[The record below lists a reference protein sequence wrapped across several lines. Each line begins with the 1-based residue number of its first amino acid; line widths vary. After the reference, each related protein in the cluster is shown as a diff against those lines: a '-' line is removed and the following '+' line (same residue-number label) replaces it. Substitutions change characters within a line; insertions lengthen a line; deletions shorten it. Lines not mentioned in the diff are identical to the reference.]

1 MAKKKVTAIVEELLA
16 DFLAEEG
23 LELYHCEFAK
33 EGGDWFLKV
42 FIDYAPEDTTPAAED
57 TTPAAEAGAAEADA
71 AQAEETAPRYI
82 GTDECEKVSRYLSE
96 QLDSSDPIEQNY
108 YLMVSSPGMD
118 RPLLK
123 PSHWRRYVGEK
134 IEIRLYRGKDGTKN
148 ITGTLDAYE
157 EPGKANENEGK
168 ANENEGNA
176 NETAGTAQARIT
188 VTDEKG
194 KVWTLEESEIAK
206 ANLAV
211 VF

>member
-1 MAKKKVTAIVEELLA
+1 MAKKKVTAVVEELLA

-42 FIDYAPEDTTPAAED
+42 FIDYAPED

-157 EPGKANENEGK
+157 EPDK

-176 NETAGTAQARIT
+176 NEAADTAQARIT

>member
-1 MAKKKVTAIVEELLA
+1 MAKKKVTAVVEELLA

-42 FIDYAPEDTTPAAED
+42 FIDYAPEDTTPAAK
-57 TTPAAEAGAAEADA
+57 AGAAEADA

-157 EPGKANENEGK
+157 EPDK

-176 NETAGTAQARIT
+176 NEAADTAQARIT

>member
-1 MAKKKVTAIVEELLA
+1 MAKKKVTAVVEELLA

-42 FIDYAPEDTTPAAED
+42 FIDYAPEDTTPAAEANS
-57 TTPAAEAGAAEADA
+57 T
-71 AQAEETAPRYI
+71 QAEETAPRYI

-157 EPGKANENEGK
+157 EPGKANENEG
-168 ANENEGNA
+168 NA
-176 NETAGTAQARIT
+176 DEAAGSAQARIT